1 VAPGGPISTE
11 TAQNMGFLPSIAA
24 ETLIGWIAKPE
35 DIAEVT
41 MFIVSSGN
49 RYMVGETVVVSGGY
63 YIP

>member
-11 TAQNMGFLPSIAA
+11 TALNMGFLPSIAA
-24 ETLIGWIAKPE
+24 ETPIGWIARPE

-41 MFIVSSGN
+41 MFVVSGRN